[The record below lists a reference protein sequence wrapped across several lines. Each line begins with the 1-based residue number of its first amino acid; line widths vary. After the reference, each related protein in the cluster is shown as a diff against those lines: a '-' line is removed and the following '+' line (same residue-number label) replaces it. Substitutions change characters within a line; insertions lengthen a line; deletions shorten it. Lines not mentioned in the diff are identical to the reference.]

1 MVKKVFITDCEG
13 PLTLNDNAYELA
25 DEFIEDGGKLFK
37 IISRFDDYLV
47 DDVKLENYHAGDTLK
62 LIVPFYKLAGLT
74 NEKMIEFSRE
84 NIYLVNGSDDTLKFA
99 NELID
104 SFIISTS
111 YGQYIEALCN
121 YIVFPFQN
129 TYHTQLD
136 VDGAT
141 NFNQFDKKSSNVS
154 SDTNDSDNVSSKSNN
169 SQTIVGDKSPKFI
182 EELEKVEEF
191 RKVILEHG
199 RECEDDFNVLYDI
212 FFNEF
217 PKLEINRYIESV
229 KTVGGKGKQIAVE
242 DIVERLNLE
251 DGSIIYMGDSITDV
265 EPLQYA
271 RDNGGLS
278 VSFNGNEY
286 PLNVAEIAVVS
297 DHTIVSSILID
308 LHSRFDKDYVLDFIR
323 LYSQKGPDAAFA
335 DFEVDYSLVEE
346 FEKVFYN
353 KNAPIIEIIT
363 DENRE
368 YLLKLSKD
376 MRNSIRGKDI
386 GGLG

>member
-47 DDVKLENYHAGDTLK
+47 EDVKLENYHAGDTLK

-74 NEKMIEFSRE
+74 NEKMIKFSRE
-84 NIYLVNGSDDTLKFA
+84 NIYLVDGSDDTLRFA

-104 SFIISTS
+104 SFIVSTS

-121 YIVFPFQN
+121 YIDFPFQN

-141 NFNQFDKKSSNVS
+141 NFNSFDKKL
-154 SDTNDSDNVSSKSNN
+154 DNVSSTTNN

-182 EELEKVEEF
+182 EELKKVEEF
-191 RKVILEHG
+191 RKIILEHSD
-199 RECEDDFNVLYDI
+199 ESEDDFNVLYDI

-217 PKLEINRYIESV
+217 PKLEINKYIESV

-242 DIVERLNLE
+242 DIVERFGLE
-251 DGSIIYMGDSITDV
+251 SGSIIYMGDSITDV

-286 PLNVAEIAVVS
+286 PLNVAEIAVIS

-308 LHSRFDKDYVLDFIR
+308 LHSRFDKEYVLDFIR
-323 LYSQKGPDAAFA
+323 EYSQKGPNAAFE

-353 KNAPIIEIIT
+353 KEAPIIEIIT
-363 DENRE
+363 DDNRD
-368 YLLKLSKD
+368 YLLKLSKE

>member
-47 DDVKLENYHAGDTLK
+47 EDVKLENYHAGDTLK

-74 NEKMIEFSRE
+74 NEKMIKFSRE
-84 NIYLVNGSDDTLKFA
+84 NIYLVDGSDDTLRFA

-104 SFIISTS
+104 SFIVSTS

-121 YIVFPFQN
+121 YIDFPFQN

-141 NFNQFDKKSSNVS
+141 NFNSFDKKL
-154 SDTNDSDNVSSKSNN
+154 DNVSSTTNN

-182 EELEKVEEF
+182 EELKKVDEF
-191 RKVILEHG
+191 RKIILEHG
-199 RECEDDFNVLYDI
+199 DENEDDFNVLYDI
-212 FFNEF
+212 FFKEF
-217 PKLEINRYIESV
+217 PKLEINKYIESV

-242 DIVERLNLE
+242 DIVERFGLE
-251 DGSIIYMGDSITDV
+251 SGSIIYMGDSITDV
-265 EPLQYA
+265 EPLEYA

-286 PLNVAEIAVVS
+286 PLNVAEIAVIS

-308 LHSRFDKDYVLDFIR
+308 LHSRFDKEYVLDFIR
-323 LYSQKGPDAAFA
+323 EYSQKGPNAAFE

-353 KNAPIIEIIT
+353 KEAPIIEIIT
-363 DENRE
+363 DDNRD
-368 YLLKLSKD
+368 YLLKLSKE

>member
-74 NEKMIEFSRE
+74 NEKMVKFSRE
-84 NIYLVNGSDDTLKFA
+84 NIYLVDGSDDTLRFA

-104 SFIISTS
+104 SFIVSTS

-121 YIVFPFQN
+121 YIDFPFQN
-129 TYHTQLD
+129 TYHKKLD

-141 NFNQFDKKSSNVS
+141 NFNEFSKTSSNVS
-154 SDTNDSDNVSSKSNN
+154 SDANN
-169 SQTIVGDKSPKFI
+169 SQTIVGTKSPKFI
-182 EELEKVEEF
+182 EELKKVEEF
-191 RKVILEHG
+191 RKIILEHG
-199 RECEDDFNVLYDI
+199 DETEDDFNVLYDI

-217 PKLEINRYIESV
+217 PKLEINKYIESV

-242 DIVERLNLE
+242 DIVERFGLE

-271 RDNGGLS
+271 RDHGGLS

-286 PLNVAEIAVVS
+286 PLNVAEIAVIS

-308 LHSRFDKDYVLDFIR
+308 LHARFDKDYVLDFIR
-323 LYSQKGPDAAFA
+323 TYSEKGPDEAFA
-335 DFEVDYSLVEE
+335 DFEVDYSLIEE

-353 KNAPIIEIIT
+353 KEAPIIDIIT

-368 YLLKLSKD
+368 YLLKISKE
-376 MRNSIRGKDI
+376 MRNGIRGKDI

>member
-74 NEKMIEFSRE
+74 NEKMIKFSRE
-84 NIYLVNGSDDTLKFA
+84 NIYLVDGSDDTLRFA

-104 SFIISTS
+104 SFIVSTS

-121 YIVFPFQN
+121 YIDFPFQN

-141 NFNQFDKKSSNVS
+141 NFNQSDKNSNDVS
-154 SDTNDSDNVSSKSNN
+154 SSTNN
-169 SQTIVGDKSPKFI
+169 SQTIVGTKSPKFI
-182 EELEKVEEF
+182 EELKKVEEF
-191 RKVILEHG
+191 RKIILEHG
-199 RECEDDFNVLYDI
+199 DESEDDFNVLYDI

-217 PKLEINRYIESV
+217 PKLEINKYIESV

-242 DIVERLNLE
+242 DIVEKLDLGQ
-251 DGSIIYMGDSITDV
+251 GSIIYMGDSITDV

-286 PLNVAEIAVVS
+286 PLNVAEIAVIS
-297 DHTIVSSILID
+297 NHTIVSSILID
-308 LHSRFDKDYVLDFIR
+308 LHSRFDKEYVLDFIR
-323 LYSQKGPDAAFA
+323 EYSQKGPNAAFE
-335 DFEVDYSLVEE
+335 DFEVDYSLIEE

-353 KNAPIIEIIT
+353 KEAPIIEIIT
-363 DENRE
+363 DDNRD
-368 YLLKLSKD
+368 YLLKLSKE

>member
-74 NEKMIEFSRE
+74 NEKMIKFSRE
-84 NIYLVNGSDDTLKFA
+84 NIYLVDGSDDTLRFA

-104 SFIISTS
+104 SFIVSTS

-121 YIVFPFQN
+121 YIDFPFQN

-136 VDGAT
+136 IGWAT
-141 NFNQFDKKSSNVS
+141 NFNQFDKKSGNVS
-154 SDTNDSDNVSSKSNN
+154 PTTNN

-182 EELEKVEEF
+182 EELKKVEEF
-191 RKVILEHG
+191 RKIILEHG
-199 RECEDDFNVLYDI
+199 DESEDDFNVLYDI

-217 PKLEINRYIESV
+217 PKLEINKYIESV

-242 DIVERLNLE
+242 DIVERFGLE
-251 DGSIIYMGDSITDV
+251 SGSIIYMGDSITDV

-286 PLNVAEIAVVS
+286 PLNVAEIAVIS

-323 LYSQKGPDAAFA
+323 TYSEKGPDEAFG
-335 DFEVDYSLVEE
+335 DFEVDYSLIEE
-346 FEKVFYN
+346 FEKVFHN
-353 KNAPIIEIIT
+353 KNAPIIEIIS

-368 YLLKLSKD
+368 HLLKLSKE
-376 MRNSIRGKDI
+376 MRNNIRGKDI

>member
-74 NEKMIEFSRE
+74 NEKMIKFSRE
-84 NIYLVNGSDDTLKFA
+84 NIYLVDGSDDTLRFA

-104 SFIISTS
+104 SFIVSTS

-121 YIVFPFQN
+121 YIDFPFQN

-141 NFNQFDKKSSNVS
+141 NFNSFDKKS
-154 SDTNDSDNVSSKSNN
+154 DNVLSSSNI

-182 EELEKVEEF
+182 EELKKVEEF
-191 RKVILEHG
+191 RKIILEHG
-199 RECEDDFNVLYDI
+199 DENEDDFNVLYDI

-217 PKLEINRYIESV
+217 PKLEINKYIESV

-242 DIVERLNLE
+242 DIVEKLDLGQ
-251 DGSIIYMGDSITDV
+251 GSIIYMGDSITDV

-286 PLNVAEIAVVS
+286 PLNVAEIAVIS

-308 LHSRFDKDYVLDFIR
+308 LHSRFDKDYILDFIR
-323 LYSQKGPDAAFA
+323 EYSQKGPNAAFE

-353 KNAPIIEIIT
+353 KEAPIIEIIT
-363 DENRE
+363 DDNRD
-368 YLLKLSKD
+368 YLLKLSKE

>member
-37 IISRFDDYLV
+37 IISRFD
-47 DDVKLENYHAGDTLK
+47 
-62 LIVPFYKLAGLT
+62 IVPFYKLAGLT
-74 NEKMIEFSRE
+74 NEKMIKFSRE
-84 NIYLVNGSDDTLKFA
+84 NIYLVDGSDDTLRFA

-104 SFIISTS
+104 SFIVSTS

-121 YIVFPFQN
+121 YIDFPFQN

-141 NFNQFDKKSSNVS
+141 NFNSFDAK
-154 SDTNDSDNVSSKSNN
+154 SDNVSTATNN
-169 SQTIVGDKSPKFI
+169 SQTIVGTKSPKFI
-182 EELEKVEEF
+182 EELKKVDEF
-191 RKVILEHG
+191 RKIILEHG
-199 RECEDDFNVLYDI
+199 EENEDDFNVLYDI

-217 PKLEINRYIESV
+217 PKLEINKYIESV

-242 DIVERLNLE
+242 DIVERFGLE
-251 DGSIIYMGDSITDV
+251 SGSIIYMGDSITDV

-286 PLNVAEIAVVS
+286 PLNVAEIAVIS

-308 LHSRFDKDYVLDFIR
+308 LHSRFDKEYVLDFIR
-323 LYSQKGPDAAFA
+323 EYSQKGPNAAFE

-353 KNAPIIEIIT
+353 KEAPIIEIIT
-363 DENRE
+363 DDNRD
-368 YLLKLSKD
+368 YLLKLSKE

>member
-47 DDVKLENYHAGDTLK
+47 EDVKLENYHAGDTLK

-74 NEKMIEFSRE
+74 NEKMIKFSRE
-84 NIYLVNGSDDTLKFA
+84 NIYLVDGSDDTLRFA

-104 SFIISTS
+104 SFIVSTS

-121 YIVFPFQN
+121 YIDFPFQN

-136 VDGAT
+136 IGWAT
-141 NFNQFDKKSSNVS
+141 NFNQFDKKSGNVS
-154 SDTNDSDNVSSKSNN
+154 PTTNN

-182 EELEKVEEF
+182 EELKKVEEF
-191 RKVILEHG
+191 RKIILEHG
-199 RECEDDFNVLYDI
+199 DESEDDFNVLYDI

-217 PKLEINRYIESV
+217 PKLEINKYIESV

-242 DIVERLNLE
+242 DIVEKLGLE
-251 DGSIIYMGDSITDV
+251 EGSIIYMGDSITDV

-286 PLNVAEIAVVS
+286 PLNVAEIAVIS
-297 DHTIVSSILID
+297 NHTIVSSILID
-308 LHSRFDKDYVLDFIR
+308 LHSRFDKDYVFNFI
-323 LYSQKGPDAAFA
+323 LEYSQKGPDAAFR
-335 DFEVDYSLVEE
+335 DFEVDYSLIEE

-353 KNAPIIEIIT
+353 REAPIIEIIT
-363 DENRE
+363 DENRDH
-368 YLLKLSKD
+368 LLKISKE

>member
-47 DDVKLENYHAGDTLK
+47 EDVKLENYHAGDTLK

-74 NEKMIEFSRE
+74 NEKMIKFSRE
-84 NIYLVNGSDDTLKFA
+84 NIYLVDGSDDTLRFA

-104 SFIISTS
+104 SFIVSTS

-121 YIVFPFQN
+121 YIDFPFQN

-141 NFNQFDKKSSNVS
+141 NFNSFDAK
-154 SDTNDSDNVSSKSNN
+154 SDNVSTATNN
-169 SQTIVGDKSPKFI
+169 SQTIVGTKSPKFI
-182 EELEKVEEF
+182 EELKKVDEF
-191 RKVILEHG
+191 RKIILEHG
-199 RECEDDFNVLYDI
+199 DENEDDFNVLYDI
-212 FFNEF
+212 FFKEF
-217 PKLEINRYIESV
+217 PKLEVNKYIESV

-242 DIVERLNLE
+242 DIVERFGLE
-251 DGSIIYMGDSITDV
+251 SGSIIYMGDSITDV

-286 PLNVAEIAVVS
+286 PLNVAEIAVIS

-323 LYSQKGPDAAFA
+323 TYSEKGPDDAFA
-335 DFEVDYSLVEE
+335 DFEVDYSLIEE
-346 FEKVFYN
+346 FEKVFHN

-363 DENRE
+363 DENRD
-368 YLLKLSKD
+368 YLLRLSKE
-376 MRNSIRGKDI
+376 MRNGIRGKDI

>member
-74 NEKMIEFSRE
+74 NEKMIKFSRE
-84 NIYLVNGSDDTLKFA
+84 NIYLVDGSDDTLRFA

-104 SFIISTS
+104 SFIVSTS

-121 YIVFPFQN
+121 YIDFPFQN

-136 VDGAT
+136 VDSAT
-141 NFNQFDKKSSNVS
+141 NFNSFDAKTPAAGV
-154 SDTNDSDNVSSKSNN
+154 
-169 SQTIVGDKSPKFI
+169 KSPIFI
-182 EELEKVEEF
+182 EELKKVEEF
-191 RKVILEHG
+191 RKIILEHG
-199 RECEDDFNVLYDI
+199 EENVDDFNVLYDI

-217 PKLEINRYIESV
+217 PKLEINKYIESV

-242 DIVERLNLE
+242 DIVERLGLE

-271 RDNGGLS
+271 RDHGGLS

-286 PLNVAEIAVVS
+286 PLNVAEIAVIS

-308 LHSRFDKDYVLDFIR
+308 LHARFDKDYVLEFIR
-323 LYSQKGPDAAFA
+323 AYSEKGPDDAFK
-335 DFEVDYSLVEE
+335 DFEVDYSLIEE

-353 KNAPIIEIIT
+353 KKAPIIEIIT
-363 DENRE
+363 DENRD
-368 YLLKLSKD
+368 YLLKISKE

>member
-74 NEKMIEFSRE
+74 NEKMIKFSRE
-84 NIYLVNGSDDTLKFA
+84 NIYLVDGSDDTLRFA

-104 SFIISTS
+104 SFIVSTS

-121 YIVFPFQN
+121 YIDFPFQN

-136 VDGAT
+136 IGWAT
-141 NFNQFDKKSSNVS
+141 NFNQFDKKSGNVS
-154 SDTNDSDNVSSKSNN
+154 PTTNN

-182 EELEKVEEF
+182 EELKKVEEF
-191 RKVILEHG
+191 RKIILEHG
-199 RECEDDFNVLYDI
+199 DENEDDFNVLYDI

-217 PKLEINRYIESV
+217 PKLEINKYIESV

-242 DIVERLNLE
+242 DIVERFGLE
-251 DGSIIYMGDSITDV
+251 SGSIIYMGDSITDV

-286 PLNVAEIAVVS
+286 PLNVAEIAVIS

-308 LHSRFDKDYVLDFIR
+308 LHSRFDKEYVLDYIR
-323 LYSQKGPDAAFA
+323 EYSQKGPNAAFE

-353 KNAPIIEIIT
+353 KEAPIIEIIT
-363 DENRE
+363 DDNRD
-368 YLLKLSKD
+368 YLLKLSKE

>member
-47 DDVKLENYHAGDTLK
+47 EDVKLENYHAGDTLK

-74 NEKMIEFSRE
+74 NEKMIKFSRE
-84 NIYLVNGSDDTLKFA
+84 NIYLVDGSDDTLRFA

-104 SFIISTS
+104 SFIVSTS

-121 YIVFPFQN
+121 YIDFPFQN

-136 VDGAT
+136 IGWAT
-141 NFNQFDKKSSNVS
+141 NFNSFDAK
-154 SDTNDSDNVSSKSNN
+154 SDNVSTATNN
-169 SQTIVGDKSPKFI
+169 SRTIVGDKSPKFI
-182 EELEKVEEF
+182 EELKKVEEF
-191 RKVILEHG
+191 RKIILEHG
-199 RECEDDFNVLYDI
+199 DESEDDFNVLYDI

-217 PKLEINRYIESV
+217 PKLEINKYIESV

-242 DIVERLNLE
+242 DIVERFGLE
-251 DGSIIYMGDSITDV
+251 SGSIIYMGDSITDV

-286 PLNVAEIAVVS
+286 PLNVAEIAVIS

-308 LHSRFDKDYVLDFIR
+308 LHSRFDKEYVLDFIR
-323 LYSQKGPDAAFA
+323 EYSQKGPNAAFE

-353 KNAPIIEIIT
+353 KEAPIIEIIT
-363 DENRE
+363 DDNRD
-368 YLLKLSKD
+368 YLLKLSKE

>member
-25 DEFIEDGGKLFK
+25 DEFIDDGGKLFK

-74 NEKMIEFSRE
+74 NEKMIKFSRE
-84 NIYLVNGSDDTLKFA
+84 NIYLVDGSDDTLRFA

-104 SFIISTS
+104 SFIVSTS

-121 YIVFPFQN
+121 YIDFPFQN

-141 NFNQFDKKSSNVS
+141 NFNSFDAK
-154 SDTNDSDNVSSKSNN
+154 SDNVSTATNN
-169 SQTIVGDKSPKFI
+169 SQTIVGTKSPKFI
-182 EELEKVEEF
+182 EELKKVDEF
-191 RKVILEHG
+191 RKIILEHG
-199 RECEDDFNVLYDI
+199 EENEDDFNVLYDI

-217 PKLEINRYIESV
+217 PKLEINKYIESV

-242 DIVERLNLE
+242 DIVEKLDLGQ
-251 DGSIIYMGDSITDV
+251 GSIIYMGDSITDV

-286 PLNVAEIAVVS
+286 PLNVAEIAVIS

-308 LHSRFDKDYVLDFIR
+308 LHSRFDKEYVLDFIR
-323 LYSQKGPDAAFA
+323 EYSQKGPNAAFE
-335 DFEVDYSLVEE
+335 DFEVDYSLIEE

-353 KNAPIIEIIT
+353 KEAPIIEIIT
-363 DENRE
+363 DDNRD
-368 YLLKLSKD
+368 YLLKLSKE

>member
-74 NEKMIEFSRE
+74 NEKMIKFSRE
-84 NIYLVNGSDDTLKFA
+84 NIYLVDGSDDTLRFA

-104 SFIISTS
+104 SFIVSTS

-121 YIVFPFQN
+121 YIDFPFQN

-136 VDGAT
+136 IGWAT
-141 NFNQFDKKSSNVS
+141 NFNQSDKKSNNVS
-154 SDTNDSDNVSSKSNN
+154 STTNN

-182 EELEKVEEF
+182 EELKKVDEF
-191 RKVILEHG
+191 RKIILEHG
-199 RECEDDFNVLYDI
+199 DESEDDFNVLYDI

-217 PKLEINRYIESV
+217 PKLEINKYIESV

-242 DIVERLNLE
+242 DIVEKLDLGQ
-251 DGSIIYMGDSITDV
+251 GSIIYMGDSITDV

-297 DHTIVSSILID
+297 NHTIVSSILID
-308 LHSRFDKDYVLDFIR
+308 LHSRFDKEYVLDFIR
-323 LYSQKGPDAAFA
+323 EYSQKGPNAAFE
-335 DFEVDYSLVEE
+335 DFEVDYSLIEE

-353 KNAPIIEIIT
+353 KEAPIIEIIT
-363 DENRE
+363 DDNRD
-368 YLLKLSKD
+368 YLLKLSKE
-376 MRNSIRGKDI
+376 MRNGIRGKDI

>member
-47 DDVKLENYHAGDTLK
+47 EDVKLENYHAGDTLK

-74 NEKMIEFSRE
+74 NEKMIKFSRE
-84 NIYLVNGSDDTLKFA
+84 NIYLVDGSDDTLRFA

-104 SFIISTS
+104 SFIVSTS

-121 YIVFPFQN
+121 YIDFPFQN

-136 VDGAT
+136 VGWAT
-141 NFNQFDKKSSNVS
+141 NFNSFDKKL
-154 SDTNDSDNVSSKSNN
+154 DNVSSTTNN

-182 EELEKVEEF
+182 EELKKVDEF
-191 RKVILEHG
+191 RKIILEHG
-199 RECEDDFNVLYDI
+199 EENEDDFNVLYDI

-217 PKLEINRYIESV
+217 PKLEINKYIESV

-242 DIVERLNLE
+242 DIVERFGLE
-251 DGSIIYMGDSITDV
+251 SGSIIYMGDSITDV

-286 PLNVAEIAVVS
+286 PLNVAEIAVIS

-308 LHSRFDKDYVLDFIR
+308 LHSRFDKEYVLDFIR
-323 LYSQKGPDAAFA
+323 EYSQKGPNAAFE

-353 KNAPIIEIIT
+353 KEAPIIEIIT
-363 DENRE
+363 DDNRD
-368 YLLKLSKD
+368 YLLKLSKE

>member
-74 NEKMIEFSRE
+74 NEKMIKFSRE
-84 NIYLVNGSDDTLKFA
+84 NIYLVDGSDDTLRFA

-104 SFIISTS
+104 SFIVSTS

-121 YIVFPFQN
+121 YIDFPFQN

-141 NFNQFDKKSSNVS
+141 NFNSFDAK
-154 SDTNDSDNVSSKSNN
+154 SDNVSTATNN
-169 SQTIVGDKSPKFI
+169 SQTIVGTKSPKFI
-182 EELEKVEEF
+182 EELKKVDEF
-191 RKVILEHG
+191 RKIILEHG
-199 RECEDDFNVLYDI
+199 EENEDDFNVLYDI
-212 FFNEF
+212 FFKEF
-217 PKLEINRYIESV
+217 PKLEINKYIESV

-242 DIVERLNLE
+242 DIVERFGLE
-251 DGSIIYMGDSITDV
+251 SGSIIYMGDSITDV

-286 PLNVAEIAVVS
+286 PLNVAEIAVIS

-323 LYSQKGPDAAFA
+323 TYSEKGPDDAFA
-335 DFEVDYSLVEE
+335 DFEVDYSLIEE
-346 FEKVFYN
+346 FEKVFHK
-353 KNAPIIEIIT
+353 KNASIIEIII
-363 DENRE
+363 DENRD
-368 YLLKLSKD
+368 YLLRLSKE
-376 MRNSIRGKDI
+376 MRNGIRGKDI

>member
-47 DDVKLENYHAGDTLK
+47 EDVKLENYHAGDTLK

-74 NEKMIEFSRE
+74 NEKMIKFSRE
-84 NIYLVNGSDDTLKFA
+84 NIYLVDGSDDTLRFA

-104 SFIISTS
+104 SFIVSTS

-121 YIVFPFQN
+121 YIDFPFQN

-141 NFNQFDKKSSNVS
+141 NFNSFDKKL
-154 SDTNDSDNVSSKSNN
+154 DNVSSTTNN

-182 EELEKVEEF
+182 EELKKVDEF
-191 RKVILEHG
+191 RKIILEHG
-199 RECEDDFNVLYDI
+199 DENEDDFNVLYDI
-212 FFNEF
+212 FFKEF
-217 PKLEINRYIESV
+217 PKLEINKYIESV

-242 DIVERLNLE
+242 DIVERFGLE
-251 DGSIIYMGDSITDV
+251 SGSIIYMGDSITDV

-286 PLNVAEIAVVS
+286 PLNVAEIAVIS

-323 LYSQKGPDAAFA
+323 TYSEKGPDEAFG
-335 DFEVDYSLVEE
+335 DFEVDYSLIEE
-346 FEKVFYN
+346 FEKVFHN

-368 YLLKLSKD
+368 HLLKLSKE
-376 MRNSIRGKDI
+376 MRNNIRGKDI

>member
-74 NEKMIEFSRE
+74 NEKMIKFSRE
-84 NIYLVNGSDDTLKFA
+84 NIYLVDGSDDTLRFA

-104 SFIISTS
+104 SFIVSTS

-121 YIVFPFQN
+121 YIDFPFQN

-141 NFNQFDKKSSNVS
+141 NFNQFDKKS
-154 SDTNDSDNVSSKSNN
+154 DNVSSITNN

-182 EELEKVEEF
+182 EELKKVDEF
-191 RKVILEHG
+191 RKIILEHG
-199 RECEDDFNVLYDI
+199 EETEDDFNVLYDI

-217 PKLEINRYIESV
+217 PKFEINKYIESV

-242 DIVERLNLE
+242 DIVDKLDLGQ
-251 DGSIIYMGDSITDV
+251 GSIIYMGDSITDV

-286 PLNVAEIAVVS
+286 PMNVAEIAVIS

-308 LHSRFDKDYVLDFIR
+308 LHSRFDKEYVLDFIR
-323 LYSQKGPDAAFA
+323 EYSQKGPNAAFE
-335 DFEVDYSLVEE
+335 DFEVDYSLVEK

-353 KNAPIIEIIT
+353 KEAPIIEIIT
-363 DENRE
+363 DDNRE
-368 YLLKLSKD
+368 YLLKLSKE

>member
-74 NEKMIEFSRE
+74 NEKMIKFSRE
-84 NIYLVNGSDDTLKFA
+84 NIYLVDGSDDTLRFA

-104 SFIISTS
+104 SFIVSTS

-121 YIVFPFQN
+121 YIDFPFQN

-141 NFNQFDKKSSNVS
+141 NFNSFDKKL
-154 SDTNDSDNVSSKSNN
+154 DNVSSTTNN

-182 EELEKVEEF
+182 EELKKVDEF
-191 RKVILEHG
+191 RKIILEHG
-199 RECEDDFNVLYDI
+199 DENEDDFNVLYDI
-212 FFNEF
+212 FFKEF
-217 PKLEINRYIESV
+217 PKLEINKYIESV

-242 DIVERLNLE
+242 DIVERFGLE
-251 DGSIIYMGDSITDV
+251 SGSIIYMGDSITDV

-286 PLNVAEIAVVS
+286 PLNVAEIAVIS

-323 LYSQKGPDAAFA
+323 TYSEKGPDDAFA
-335 DFEVDYSLVEE
+335 DFEVDYSLIEE
-346 FEKVFYN
+346 FEKVFHN

-363 DENRE
+363 DENRD
-368 YLLKLSKD
+368 YLLRLSKE
-376 MRNSIRGKDI
+376 MRNGIRGKDI

>member
-74 NEKMIEFSRE
+74 NEKMIKFSRE
-84 NIYLVNGSDDTLKFA
+84 NIYLVDGSDDTLRFA

-104 SFIISTS
+104 SFIVSTS

-121 YIVFPFQN
+121 YIDFPFQN

-136 VDGAT
+136 IGWAT
-141 NFNQFDKKSSNVS
+141 NFNQFDKKS
-154 SDTNDSDNVSSKSNN
+154 DNVSSKANN

-182 EELEKVEEF
+182 EELKKVDEF
-191 RKVILEHG
+191 RKIILEHG
-199 RECEDDFNVLYDI
+199 DESEDDFNVLYDI

-217 PKLEINRYIESV
+217 PKLEINKYIESV

-242 DIVERLNLE
+242 DIVERFGLE
-251 DGSIIYMGDSITDV
+251 SGSIIYMGDSITDV

-286 PLNVAEIAVVS
+286 PLNVAEIAVIS

-308 LHSRFDKDYVLDFIR
+308 LHSRFDKDYVLDFVR
-323 LYSQKGPDAAFA
+323 TYSEKGPDEAFA
-335 DFEVDYSLVEE
+335 DFEVDYSLIEE
-346 FEKVFYN
+346 FEKVFHN
-353 KNAPIIEIIT
+353 KNAPIIEIIS

-368 YLLKLSKD
+368 HLLKLSKE
-376 MRNSIRGKDI
+376 MRNNIRGKDI

>member
-25 DEFIEDGGKLFK
+25 DVFIEDGGKLFK

-104 SFIISTS
+104 SFIVSTS

-121 YIVFPFQN
+121 YIDFPFQN

-141 NFNQFDKKSSNVS
+141 NFNEFSKKSSNVS
-154 SDTNDSDNVSSKSNN
+154 SDANN
-169 SQTIVGDKSPKFI
+169 SQTIVGTKSPKFI
-182 EELEKVEEF
+182 EELKKVEEF
-191 RKVILEHG
+191 RKIILEHG
-199 RECEDDFNVLYDI
+199 GETEDDFKVLFDI

-217 PKLEINRYIESV
+217 PKLEINKYIESV

-242 DIVERLNLE
+242 DIVERFGLE

-271 RDNGGLS
+271 RDHGGLS

-286 PLNVAEIAVVS
+286 PLNVAEIAVIS

-308 LHSRFDKDYVLDFIR
+308 LHARFDKDYVLDFIR
-323 LYSQKGPDAAFA
+323 TYSEKGPDEAFA
-335 DFEVDYSLVEE
+335 DFEVDYSLIEE

-353 KNAPIIEIIT
+353 KEAPIIELIN
-363 DENRE
+363 DENKE
-368 YLLKLSKD
+368 YLLEISKE
-376 MRNSIRGKDI
+376 MRTGIRGKDI

>member
-47 DDVKLENYHAGDTLK
+47 EDVKLENYHAGDTLK

-74 NEKMIEFSRE
+74 NEKMIKFSRE
-84 NIYLVNGSDDTLKFA
+84 NIYLVDGSDDTLRFA

-104 SFIISTS
+104 SFIVSTS

-121 YIVFPFQN
+121 YIDFPFQN

-136 VDGAT
+136 IGWAT
-141 NFNQFDKKSSNVS
+141 NFNSFDKKL
-154 SDTNDSDNVSSKSNN
+154 DNVSSTTNN

-182 EELEKVEEF
+182 EELKKVDEF
-191 RKVILEHG
+191 RKIILEHG
-199 RECEDDFNVLYDI
+199 DENEDDFNVLYDI
-212 FFNEF
+212 FFKEF
-217 PKLEINRYIESV
+217 PKLEINKYIESV
-229 KTVGGKGKQIAVE
+229 KTVGGKGKHKQIAVE
-242 DIVERLNLE
+242 DIVERFGLE
-251 DGSIIYMGDSITDV
+251 SGSIIYMGDSITDV

-286 PLNVAEIAVVS
+286 PLNVAEIAVIS

-323 LYSQKGPDAAFA
+323 TYSEKGPDDAFA
-335 DFEVDYSLVEE
+335 DFEVDYSLIEE
-346 FEKVFYN
+346 FEKVFHN

-363 DENRE
+363 DENRD
-368 YLLKLSKD
+368 YLLRLSKE
-376 MRNSIRGKDI
+376 MRNGIRGKDI

>member
-25 DEFIEDGGKLFK
+25 AEFIEGGDKLFK

-47 DDVKLENYHAGDTLK
+47 DEVHLENYHAGDTLK

-74 NEKMIEFSRE
+74 NEKMIEFSRN
-84 NIYLVNGSDDTLKFA
+84 NIYIVDGSKDTLKLA
-99 NELID
+99 NELMD
-104 SFIISTS
+104 SYIVSTS

-121 YIVFPFQN
+121 YMNFPFEN

-136 VDGAT
+136 IDGAT
-141 NFNQFDKKSSNVS
+141 NFNQSSKKSDGLSSVS
-154 SDTNDSDNVSSKSNN
+154 IDANN
-169 SQTIVGDKSPKFI
+169 SQTVVGTKSPKFI
-182 EELEKVEEF
+182 EELKKVEEF
-191 RKVILEHG
+191 RKIILEHG
-199 RECEDDFNVLYDI
+199 DENEDDFNVLYDI

-217 PKLEINRYIESV
+217 PKLEINKYIQSV

-242 DIVERLNLE
+242 DIVERLSLE
-251 DGSIIYMGDSITDV
+251 EGSIIYMGDSITDV

-286 PLNVAEIAVVS
+286 PLNVAEIAVIS
-297 DHTIVSSILID
+297 DNTIVSSILID
-308 LHSRFDKDYVLDFIR
+308 LHSRFDKDYVIDFVKA
-323 LYSQKGPDAAFA
+323 YAEKGPDDAFK

-346 FEKVFYN
+346 FEKIFYN
-353 KNAPIIEIIT
+353 RQAPIIDIIT
-363 DENRE
+363 DENRD
-368 YLLKLSKD
+368 YLLGLSKK
-376 MRNSIRGKDI
+376 MRNGIRGKDI

>member
-74 NEKMIEFSRE
+74 NEKMIKFSRE
-84 NIYLVNGSDDTLKFA
+84 NIYLVDGSDDTLRFA

-104 SFIISTS
+104 SFIVSTS

-121 YIVFPFQN
+121 YIDFPFQN

-141 NFNQFDKKSSNVS
+141 NFNSFD
-154 SDTNDSDNVSSKSNN
+154 T
-169 SQTIVGDKSPKFI
+169 KSPAIGVKSPMFI
-182 EELEKVEEF
+182 EELKKVEEF
-191 RKVILEHG
+191 RKIILEHG
-199 RECEDDFNVLYDI
+199 EESEDDFNVLYDI

-217 PKLEINRYIESV
+217 PKLEINKYIESV

-242 DIVERLNLE
+242 DIVESLGLE

-271 RDNGGLS
+271 RDHGGLS
-278 VSFNGNEY
+278 VSFNGN
-286 PLNVAEIAVVS
+286 
-297 DHTIVSSILID
+297 
-308 LHSRFDKDYVLDFIR
+308 
-323 LYSQKGPDAAFA
+323 
-335 DFEVDYSLVEE
+335 
-346 FEKVFYN
+346 
-353 KNAPIIEIIT
+353 
-363 DENRE
+363 
-368 YLLKLSKD
+368 
-376 MRNSIRGKDI
+376 
-386 GGLG
+386 

>member
-74 NEKMIEFSRE
+74 NEKMIKFSRE
-84 NIYLVNGSDDTLKFA
+84 NIYLVDGSDDTLRFA

-104 SFIISTS
+104 SFIVSTS

-121 YIVFPFQN
+121 YIDFPFQN

-136 VDGAT
+136 IGWAT
-141 NFNQFDKKSSNVS
+141 NFNQSDKKSNNVS
-154 SDTNDSDNVSSKSNN
+154 STTNN

-182 EELEKVEEF
+182 EELKKVDEF
-191 RKVILEHG
+191 RKIILEHG
-199 RECEDDFNVLYDI
+199 DESEDDFNVLYDI

-217 PKLEINRYIESV
+217 PKLEINKYIESV

-242 DIVERLNLE
+242 DIVEKLDLGQ
-251 DGSIIYMGDSITDV
+251 GSIIYMGDSITDV

-286 PLNVAEIAVVS
+286 PLNVAEIAVIS
-297 DHTIVSSILID
+297 NHTIVSSILID
-308 LHSRFDKDYVLDFIR
+308 LHSRFDKEYVLDFIR
-323 LYSQKGPDAAFA
+323 EYSQKGPNAAFE
-335 DFEVDYSLVEE
+335 DFEVDYSLIEE

-353 KNAPIIEIIT
+353 KEAPIIEIIT
-363 DENRE
+363 DDNRD
-368 YLLKLSKD
+368 YLLKLSKE
-376 MRNSIRGKDI
+376 MRNNIRGKDI

>member
-47 DDVKLENYHAGDTLK
+47 EDVKLENYHAGDTLK

-74 NEKMIEFSRE
+74 NEKMIKFSRE
-84 NIYLVNGSDDTLKFA
+84 NIYLVDGSDDTLRFA

-104 SFIISTS
+104 SFIVSTS

-121 YIVFPFQN
+121 YIDFPFQN

-141 NFNQFDKKSSNVS
+141 NFNSFDAK
-154 SDTNDSDNVSSKSNN
+154 SDNVSTATNN
-169 SQTIVGDKSPKFI
+169 SQTIVGTKSPKFI
-182 EELEKVEEF
+182 EELKKVDEF
-191 RKVILEHG
+191 RKIILEHG
-199 RECEDDFNVLYDI
+199 EENEDDFNVLYDI

-217 PKLEINRYIESV
+217 PKLEINKYIESV

-242 DIVERLNLE
+242 DIVERLQLE
-251 DGSIIYMGDSITDV
+251 SGSIIYMGDSITDV

-286 PLNVAEIAVVS
+286 PLNVAEIAVIS

-308 LHSRFDKDYVLDFIR
+308 LHSKFDKDYVLDFIR
-323 LYSQKGPDAAFA
+323 AYSEKGPDDAFK
-335 DFEVDYSLVEE
+335 DFEVDYSLIEE
-346 FEKVFYN
+346 FEKVFHN

-368 YLLKLSKD
+368 YLLKLSKE

>member
-74 NEKMIEFSRE
+74 NEKMIKFSRE
-84 NIYLVNGSDDTLKFA
+84 NIYLVDGSDDTLRFA

-104 SFIISTS
+104 SFIVSTS

-121 YIVFPFQN
+121 YIDFPFQN

-141 NFNQFDKKSSNVS
+141 NFNSFDAK
-154 SDTNDSDNVSSKSNN
+154 SDNVSTATNN
-169 SQTIVGDKSPKFI
+169 SQTIVGTKSPKFI
-182 EELEKVEEF
+182 EELKKVDEF
-191 RKVILEHG
+191 RKIILEHG
-199 RECEDDFNVLYDI
+199 EENEDDFNVLYDI

-217 PKLEINRYIESV
+217 PKLEINKYIESV

-242 DIVERLNLE
+242 DIVEKLDLGQ
-251 DGSIIYMGDSITDV
+251 GSIIYMGDSITDV

-286 PLNVAEIAVVS
+286 PLNVAEIAVIS

-308 LHSRFDKDYVLDFIR
+308 LHSRFDKEYVLDFIR
-323 LYSQKGPDAAFA
+323 EYSQKGPNAAFE

-353 KNAPIIEIIT
+353 KEAPIIEIIT
-363 DENRE
+363 DDNRD
-368 YLLKLSKD
+368 YLLKLSKE

>member
-47 DDVKLENYHAGDTLK
+47 EDVKLENYHAGDTLK

-74 NEKMIEFSRE
+74 NEKMIKFSRE
-84 NIYLVNGSDDTLKFA
+84 NIYLVDGSDDTLRFA

-104 SFIISTS
+104 SFIVSTS

-121 YIVFPFQN
+121 YIDFPFQN

-141 NFNQFDKKSSNVS
+141 NFNSFDKKL
-154 SDTNDSDNVSSKSNN
+154 DNVSSTTNN
-169 SQTIVGDKSPKFI
+169 SQTIVGTKSPKFI
-182 EELEKVEEF
+182 EELKKVDEF
-191 RKVILEHG
+191 RKIILEHG
-199 RECEDDFNVLYDI
+199 EENEDDFNVLYDI

-217 PKLEINRYIESV
+217 PKLEINKYIESV

-242 DIVERLNLE
+242 DIVERFGLE
-251 DGSIIYMGDSITDV
+251 SGSIIYMGDSITDV

-286 PLNVAEIAVVS
+286 PLNVAEIAVIS

-323 LYSQKGPDAAFA
+323 TYSEKGPDDAFA
-335 DFEVDYSLVEE
+335 DFEVDYSLIEE
-346 FEKVFYN
+346 FEKVFHN

-363 DENRE
+363 DENRD
-368 YLLKLSKD
+368 YLLRLSKE
-376 MRNSIRGKDI
+376 MRNGIRGKDI

>member
-25 DEFIEDGGKLFK
+25 DEFIDDGGKLFK

-47 DDVKLENYHAGDTLK
+47 EDVKLENYHAGDTLK

-74 NEKMIEFSRE
+74 NEKMIKFSRE
-84 NIYLVNGSDDTLKFA
+84 NIYLVDGSDDTLRFA

-104 SFIISTS
+104 SFIVSTS

-121 YIVFPFQN
+121 YIDFPFQN

-141 NFNQFDKKSSNVS
+141 NFNSFDAK
-154 SDTNDSDNVSSKSNN
+154 SDNVSTATNN
-169 SQTIVGDKSPKFI
+169 SQTIVGTKSPKFI
-182 EELEKVEEF
+182 EELKKVDEF
-191 RKVILEHG
+191 RKIILEHG
-199 RECEDDFNVLYDI
+199 EENEDDFNVLYDI

-217 PKLEINRYIESV
+217 PKLEINKYIESV

-242 DIVERLNLE
+242 DIVERFGLE
-251 DGSIIYMGDSITDV
+251 SGSIIYMGDSITDV

-286 PLNVAEIAVVS
+286 PLNVAEIAVIS

-323 LYSQKGPDAAFA
+323 TYSEKGPDDAFA
-335 DFEVDYSLVEE
+335 DFEVDYSLIEE
-346 FEKVFYN
+346 FEKVFHN

-363 DENRE
+363 DENRD
-368 YLLKLSKD
+368 YLLRLSKE
-376 MRNSIRGKDI
+376 MRNGIRGKDI

>member
-47 DDVKLENYHAGDTLK
+47 EDVKLENYHAGDTLK

-74 NEKMIEFSRE
+74 NEKMIKFSRE
-84 NIYLVNGSDDTLKFA
+84 NIYLVDGSDDTLRFA

-104 SFIISTS
+104 SFIVSTS

-121 YIVFPFQN
+121 YIDFPFQN

-141 NFNQFDKKSSNVS
+141 NFNSFDAK
-154 SDTNDSDNVSSKSNN
+154 SDNVSTATNN
-169 SQTIVGDKSPKFI
+169 SQTIVGTKSPKFI
-182 EELEKVEEF
+182 EELKKVDEF
-191 RKVILEHG
+191 RKIILEHG
-199 RECEDDFNVLYDI
+199 EENEDDFNVLYDI

-217 PKLEINRYIESV
+217 PKLEINKYIESV

-242 DIVERLNLE
+242 DIVEKLDLGQ
-251 DGSIIYMGDSITDV
+251 GSIIYMGDSITDV

-286 PLNVAEIAVVS
+286 PLNVAEIAVIS
-297 DHTIVSSILID
+297 NHTIVSSILID
-308 LHSRFDKDYVLDFIR
+308 LHSRFDKEYVLDFIR
-323 LYSQKGPDAAFA
+323 EYSQKGPNAAFE

-353 KNAPIIEIIT
+353 KEAPIIEIIT
-363 DENRE
+363 DDNRD
-368 YLLKLSKD
+368 YLLKLSKE

>member
-74 NEKMIEFSRE
+74 NEKMIKFSRE
-84 NIYLVNGSDDTLKFA
+84 NIYLVDGSDDTLRFA

-104 SFIISTS
+104 SFIVSTS

-121 YIVFPFQN
+121 YI
-129 TYHTQLD
+129 
-136 VDGAT
+136 DGAN
-141 NFNQFDKKSSNVS
+141 NFNSFDVK
-154 SDTNDSDNVSSKSNN
+154 TP
-169 SQTIVGDKSPKFI
+169 TVGAKSPIFI
-182 EELEKVEEF
+182 EELKKVEEF
-191 RKVILEHG
+191 RKIILEHG
-199 RECEDDFNVLYDI
+199 EESEDDFNVLYDI

-217 PKLEINRYIESV
+217 PKLEINKYIESV

-242 DIVERLNLE
+242 DIVERLGLE

-271 RDNGGLS
+271 RDHGGLS
-278 VSFNGNEY
+278 VSFN
-286 PLNVAEIAVVS
+286 VAEIAVIS

-308 LHSRFDKDYVLDFIR
+308 LHARFDKDYVLEFIR
-323 LYSQKGPDAAFA
+323 TYSKKGPDDAFS
-335 DFEVDYSLVEE
+335 DFEVDYSLIEE
-346 FEKVFYN
+346 FERVFYN
-353 KNAPIIEIIT
+353 KRAPVIEIIT
-363 DENRE
+363 DENRD
-368 YLLKLSKD
+368 YLLEISKE

>member
-47 DDVKLENYHAGDTLK
+47 EDVKLENYHAGDTLK

-74 NEKMIEFSRE
+74 NEKMIKFSRE
-84 NIYLVNGSDDTLKFA
+84 NIYLVDGSDDTLRFA

-104 SFIISTS
+104 SFIVSTS

-121 YIVFPFQN
+121 YIDFPFQN

-136 VDGAT
+136 IGWAT
-141 NFNQFDKKSSNVS
+141 NFNSFDAK
-154 SDTNDSDNVSSKSNN
+154 SDNVSSTTNN

-182 EELEKVEEF
+182 EELKKVDEF
-191 RKVILEHG
+191 RKIILEHG
-199 RECEDDFNVLYDI
+199 DENEDDFNVLYDI
-212 FFNEF
+212 FFKEF
-217 PKLEINRYIESV
+217 PKLEINKYIESV

-242 DIVERLNLE
+242 DIVERFGLE
-251 DGSIIYMGDSITDV
+251 SGSIIYMGDSITDV

-286 PLNVAEIAVVS
+286 PLNVAEIAVIS

-323 LYSQKGPDAAFA
+323 TYSEKGPDDAFA
-335 DFEVDYSLVEE
+335 DFEVDYSLIEE
-346 FEKVFYN
+346 FEKVFHN

-363 DENRE
+363 DENRD
-368 YLLKLSKD
+368 YLLRLSKE
-376 MRNSIRGKDI
+376 MRNGIRGKDI

>member
-47 DDVKLENYHAGDTLK
+47 EDVKLENYHAGDTLK

-74 NEKMIEFSRE
+74 NEKMIKFSRE
-84 NIYLVNGSDDTLKFA
+84 NIYLVDGSDDTLRFA

-104 SFIISTS
+104 SFIVSTS

-121 YIVFPFQN
+121 YIDFPFQN

-141 NFNQFDKKSSNVS
+141 NFNSFDAK
-154 SDTNDSDNVSSKSNN
+154 SDNVSTATNN
-169 SQTIVGDKSPKFI
+169 SQTIVGTKSPKFI
-182 EELEKVEEF
+182 EELKKVDEF
-191 RKVILEHG
+191 RKIILEHG
-199 RECEDDFNVLYDI
+199 EENEDDFNVLYDI

-217 PKLEINRYIESV
+217 PKLEINKYIESV

-242 DIVERLNLE
+242 DIVERFGLE
-251 DGSIIYMGDSITDV
+251 SGSIIYMGDSITDV

-286 PLNVAEIAVVS
+286 PLNVAEIAVIS

-308 LHSRFDKDYVLDFIR
+308 LHSRFDKEYVLDFIR
-323 LYSQKGPDAAFA
+323 EYSQKGPNAAFE

-353 KNAPIIEIIT
+353 KEAPIIEIIT
-363 DENRE
+363 DDYRD
-368 YLLKLSKD
+368 YLLKLSKE

>member
-1 MVKKVFITDCEG
+1 MAKKVFITDCEG

-47 DDVKLENYHAGDTLK
+47 EDVKLENYHAGDTLK

-74 NEKMIEFSRE
+74 NEKMIKFSRE
-84 NIYLVNGSDDTLKFA
+84 NIYLVDGSDDTLRFA

-104 SFIISTS
+104 SFIVSTS

-121 YIVFPFQN
+121 YIDFPFQN

-141 NFNQFDKKSSNVS
+141 NFNSFDAK
-154 SDTNDSDNVSSKSNN
+154 SDNVSTATNN
-169 SQTIVGDKSPKFI
+169 SQTIVGTKSPKFI
-182 EELEKVEEF
+182 EELKKVDEF
-191 RKVILEHG
+191 RKIILEHG
-199 RECEDDFNVLYDI
+199 EENEDDFNVLYDI

-217 PKLEINRYIESV
+217 PKLEINKYIESV

-242 DIVERLNLE
+242 DIVERFGLE
-251 DGSIIYMGDSITDV
+251 SGSIIYMGDSITDV

-286 PLNVAEIAVVS
+286 PLNVAEIAVIS

-308 LHSRFDKDYVLDFIR
+308 LHSRFDKEYVLDFIR
-323 LYSQKGPDAAFA
+323 EYSQKGPNAAFE

-353 KNAPIIEIIT
+353 KDAPIIEIIT
-363 DENRE
+363 DDNRD
-368 YLLKLSKD
+368 YLLKLSKE

>member
-25 DEFIEDGGKLFK
+25 EEFIEDGGRLFK

-74 NEKMIEFSRE
+74 NEKMIEFSKE

-104 SFIISTS
+104 SFIVSTS

-121 YIVFPFQN
+121 YIGFPFQN

-141 NFNQFDKKSSNVS
+141 NFNQSDKKSA
-154 SDTNDSDNVSSKSNN
+154 T
-169 SQTIVGDKSPKFI
+169 VGANSPKFI

-191 RKVILEHG
+191 RKIILEHG
-199 RECEDDFNVLYDI
+199 QENEDDFNVLYDI

-217 PKLEINRYIESV
+217 PKLEINKYIESV

-251 DGSIIYMGDSITDV
+251 FGSIIYMGDSITDV

-286 PLNVAEIAVVS
+286 PLNVAEIAVIS
-297 DHTIVSSILID
+297 PHTIVSSILID
-308 LHSRFDKDYVLDFIR
+308 LHARFDKDYVLDFIR
-323 LYSQKGPDAAFA
+323 QYSEKGPISAFE
-335 DFEVDYSLVEE
+335 DYEIDYSLIEE
-346 FEKVFYN
+346 FEKVFHN
-353 KNAPIIEIIT
+353 KEAPIIEIIT

-368 YLLKLSKD
+368 HLLKLSKE
-376 MRNSIRGKDI
+376 MRNNIRGADI

>member
-25 DEFIEDGGKLFK
+25 AEFIEDGGKLFK

-74 NEKMIEFSRE
+74 NEKMIKFSRE
-84 NIYLVNGSDDTLKFA
+84 NIYLVDGSDDTLRFA

-104 SFIISTS
+104 SFIVSTS

-121 YIVFPFQN
+121 YIDFPFQN

-141 NFNQFDKKSSNVS
+141 NFNQSDKK
-154 SDTNDSDNVSSKSNN
+154 SDNVSSSSNN

-182 EELEKVEEF
+182 EELKKVEEF
-191 RKVILEHG
+191 RKIILEHG
-199 RECEDDFNVLYDI
+199 EENEDDFNVLYDI

-217 PKLEINRYIESV
+217 PKLEINKYIESV

-242 DIVERLNLE
+242 DIVERLDLGH
-251 DGSIIYMGDSITDV
+251 GSIIYMGDSITDV

-286 PLNVAEIAVVS
+286 PMNVAEIAVIS

-308 LHSRFDKDYVLDFIR
+308 LHSRFDKEYVLDFIR
-323 LYSQKGPDAAFA
+323 EYSQKDPSAAFE

-346 FEKVFYN
+346 FEKVFHN
-353 KNAPIIEIIT
+353 KKAPIIEIIT
-363 DENRE
+363 DENRD
-368 YLLKLSKD
+368 YLLKLSKE
-376 MRNSIRGKDI
+376 MRNGIRGKDI

>member
-25 DEFIEDGGKLFK
+25 DEFIEDGGELFK

-47 DDVKLENYHAGDTLK
+47 DDVKLEDYHAGDTLK

-74 NEKMIEFSRE
+74 NEKMIKFSRG
-84 NIYLVNGSDDTLKFA
+84 NIYLVDGSDDTLRFA

-104 SFIISTS
+104 SFIVSTS

-121 YIVFPFQN
+121 YIDFPFQN

-141 NFNQFDKKSSNVS
+141 NFNQFDKKS
-154 SDTNDSDNVSSKSNN
+154 DNVSSVTNN

-182 EELEKVEEF
+182 EELKKVEEF
-191 RKVILEHG
+191 RKIILEHG
-199 RECEDDFNVLYDI
+199 DENEDDFNVLYDI

-217 PKLEINRYIESV
+217 PKLEINKYIESV

-242 DIVERLNLE
+242 DIVERFGLE
-251 DGSIIYMGDSITDV
+251 SGSIIYMGDSITDV

-286 PLNVAEIAVVS
+286 PLNVAEIAVIS

-323 LYSQKGPDAAFA
+323 TYSGKGPDEAFG
-335 DFEVDYSLVEE
+335 DFEVDYSLIEE
-346 FEKVFYN
+346 FEKVFHN

-368 YLLKLSKD
+368 YLLKLSKE

>member
-25 DEFIEDGGKLFK
+25 AEFIEDGGKLFK

-74 NEKMIEFSRE
+74 NEKMIKFSRE
-84 NIYLVNGSDDTLKFA
+84 NIYLVDGSDDTLRFA

-104 SFIISTS
+104 SFIVSTS

-121 YIVFPFQN
+121 YIDFPFQN

-141 NFNQFDKKSSNVS
+141 NFNQFDKKS
-154 SDTNDSDNVSSKSNN
+154 DNVSSSSNN

-182 EELEKVEEF
+182 EELKKVEEF
-191 RKVILEHG
+191 RKIILEHG
-199 RECEDDFNVLYDI
+199 EENEDDFNVLYDI

-217 PKLEINRYIESV
+217 PKLEINKYIESV

-242 DIVERLNLE
+242 DIVEKLDLGQ
-251 DGSIIYMGDSITDV
+251 GSIIYMGDSITDV

-286 PLNVAEIAVVS
+286 PMNVAEIAVIS

-308 LHSRFDKDYVLDFIR
+308 LHSRFDKEYVLDFIR
-323 LYSQKGPDAAFA
+323 EYSQKGPNAAFE
-335 DFEVDYSLVEE
+335 DFEVDYTLVEE
-346 FEKVFYN
+346 FEKVFHN
-353 KNAPIIEIIT
+353 KKAPIIEIIT

-368 YLLKLSKD
+368 HLLKLSKE
-376 MRNSIRGKDI
+376 MRNGIRGKDI